1 MINKNTA
8 HPLTTSSQ
16 ANTQNFRYNQPTDN
30 QIVSASGPSRGDE
43 PELTPGVLI
52 ETSVAIRIRLK
63 TLNQK
68 HNFIIADL
76 DDHHLF
82 VHEDKMDLIRQ
93 EIQNFQDE
101 KNRQDEKNKEDEIN
115 KRK

>member
-8 HPLTTSSQ
+8 HPLTTNSQ

-30 QIVSASGPSRGDE
+30 NIVSASGPSRGDE

-82 VHEDKMDLIRQ
+82 VHEDKMDLIR
-93 EIQNFQDE
+93 
-101 KNRQDEKNKEDEIN
+101 
-115 KRK
+115 